1 MAARDSELKSLLEA
15 LSRSVSSVLARQEE
29 FSGKMDALEARLRRV
44 EEALPAPDA
53 PAADATGEEGAYD
66 YRVLLNARS
75 YAIEDVQGARARM
88 ESVRRCV
95 ALRRLPQIRTR
106 YHTGSGAREAS
117 YDYRILRGGEGG
129 EGGWTPLERS
139 LEEEA
144 AGADHSACFPL
155 PEPIRQGETFELR
168 HRSRL
173 RDAFTAR
180 NEWVTLVVG
189 YPTEA
194 FRLEVL
200 LPAGR
205 KVAGARREESQGASN
220 SFNKR
225 RIYPRV
231 LDETGRT
238 RLEWEERRPVTG
250 RAYTLFWDW

>member
-1 MAARDSELKSLLEA
+1 MAASDSELKSLLDA
-15 LSRSVSSVLARQEE
+15 LSSGVSSMLARQEE

-53 PAADATGEEGAYD
+53 PASDAAGEEGAYD
-66 YRVLLNARS
+66 YRVLLNVRS
-75 YAIEDVQGARARM
+75 YVIEDVQGARARM
-88 ESVRRCV
+88 ESVRRCA
-95 ALRRLPQIRTR
+95 ALRRLTQLRTR

-117 YDYRILRGGEGG
+117 YDYRLLREEEGG
-129 EGGWTPLERS
+129 EGGWTPLECRV
-139 LEEEA
+139 EEA
-144 AGADHSACFPL
+144 GGADYSASFPL
-155 PEPIRQGETFELR
+155 PEPIRQGEAFELR
-168 HRSRL
+168 HRARL

-225 RIYPRV
+225 RVYPRV
-231 LDETGRT
+231 LGETGRT